1 MLSPFFFIVASLS
14 PSPLKID
21 RGAETLLKSGL
32 QKVLGAFL
40 LNDSSSK
47 WDEILGGATQLE
59 EECFKKARNGRLN
72 QQEEEKIKGIRS
84 CLEEHKEDAY
94 AMIELLDALEEANG
108 SGIKRPRIEYVRG
121 NPRPDHLRGQPG
133 RVTVHDLEEDEEKIA
148 EKIEE
153 ARVDY
158 RRKVKEVSD
167 EWQTFRGPLSQLMQ
181 TNPMNAQLSNEEAN
195 EKRKFDEDLDALKEH
210 YEVVNGIIN
219 ELKNEVETWIG

>member
-121 NPRPDHLRGQPG
+121 NPRPDHLRGQSR
-133 RVTVHDLEEDEEKIA
+133 RVDDLEKDEKQIR
-148 EKIEE
+148 EE
-153 ARVDY
+153 IKELRVDFLG
-158 RRKVKEVSD
+158 KVKKVSE
-167 EWQTFRGPLSQLMQ
+167 EWQTFRGPLSQLMPN
-181 TNPMNAQLSNEEAN
+181 TRNAQLSNEE
-195 EKRKFDEDLDALKEH
+195 RIFVEDLYALEER
-210 YEVVNGIIN
+210 YETVNGIIN
-219 ELKNEVETWIG
+219 ELESEVEKWIRED